1 MEETIPT
8 ISPPTIDLLYYAHK
22 IIDFFVQHSPA
33 TFANAKSILG
43 FLIGISIPLSLLF
56 FIGIIYC
63 IESLRRYRSVEEEL
77 YGTPPKAS
85 SEGKGDSILAKRWNK
100 ILQHVESK
108 NENDWRQAII
118 ESDIILEDLLV
129 KLGYQGESIGERLR
143 RVNKGD
149 FKTLDQAGEAHGV
162 RNRIA
167 HDGSNHPLNQLEA
180 TGGTYALCSMCIG
193 VGQGIALIIQRV

>member
-1 MEETIPT
+1 MEETVST
-8 ISPPTIDLLYYAHK
+8 ISPPTIDLLHYLGK
-22 IIDFFVQHSPA
+22 ILEFFTQYSPA
-33 TFANAKSILG
+33 AFANSKSILG
-43 FLIGISIPLSLLF
+43 FLIGISIPISLLF

-63 IESLRRYRSVEEEL
+63 IENLRRYRNLEEKMYEAS
-77 YGTPPKAS
+77 PKVVN
-85 SEGKGDSILAKRWNK
+85 ENKGDSVMAKRWHK

-143 RVNKGD
+143 RANKGD

-167 HDGSNHPLNQLEA
+167 HDGSNHPLNQIEA
-180 TGGTYALCSMCIG
+180 R
-193 VGQGIALIIQRV
+193 RVINLYKQVFEEFYHI